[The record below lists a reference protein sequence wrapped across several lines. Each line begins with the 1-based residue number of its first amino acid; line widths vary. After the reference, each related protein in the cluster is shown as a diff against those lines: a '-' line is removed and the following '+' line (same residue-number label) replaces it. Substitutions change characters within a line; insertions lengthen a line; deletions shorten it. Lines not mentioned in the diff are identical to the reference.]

1 MYMNKERRK
10 PRVVILT
17 AVVAY
22 REINPSEPREE
33 FEGELEGARWN
44 SFGCSQ
50 GEPPPGGGQGWRRSS
65 VLGEISAASY
75 WRGAGTVWLH
85 SNGTRRGAM
94 AQSALEVKLVIFA

>member
-50 GEPPPGGGQGWRRSS
+50 GEPPLGGGQGWRRSS

-75 WRGAGTVWLH
+75 WRGAGTAWLH